1 MAPETLLFPLIQT
14 VICGQK
20 LDSEISAACT
30 EAALEEVYKLA
41 AAHDLAHLVGQA
53 VSRPEFPEGETV
65 KKCKQA
71 AMGAFVRQMRQEQA
85 FARVSKAFEGAKIP
99 FIPLKGQVLRSAYPE
114 PWMRTSSDL
123 DILVREADLT
133 RGTELLIQ
141 SLGYR
146 YHKQSSHDVALVSP
160 EKVYLELHYST
171 IEDFISKDAHRVME
185 TVWEQAIPV
194 TGSVYQLQMPD
205 PLFYYYHMA
214 HAAKHFVG
222 GGCGIRAV
230 LDTWIL
236 ENRVEHSREKRET
249 LLEKGGMLTFA
260 RGMEKLSR
268 IWFEKESHDALSQAM
283 ETFILTGGNF
293 GTLENRVSMN
303 QTRKGGKCRYALSRI
318 FLPYH
323 TLKHQY
329 PILQKYKIL
338 FPIFQ
343 VVRWCKL
350 LFRGGA
356 DRGVRELQTHAAI
369 TPQQLSTASQLL
381 DYLNLRS

>member
-1 MAPETLLFPLIQT
+1 MAPETLLFSLIRT

-30 EAALEEVYKLA
+30 EENLEGVYKLA
-41 AAHDLAHLVGQA
+41 AEHDLAHLVGQA

-85 FARVSKAFEGAKIP
+85 FARVSKVFEEAGIC

-123 DILVREADLT
+123 DILVREADLQ
-133 RGTELLIQ
+133 RGTELLIR

-146 YHKQSSHDVALVSP
+146 YHKESSHDVALVSP

-171 IEDFISKDAHRVME
+171 IEDFISRDAHRVME
-185 TVWEQAIPV
+185 SVWEQAIPV
-194 TGSVYQLQMPD
+194 AGTSCQLQMPD

-236 ENRVEHSREKRET
+236 ENRVPHSREERDA

-268 IWFEKESHDALSQAM
+268 IWFRGEAPDPLSAAM

-303 QTRKGGKCRYALSRI
+303 QTQKGGKWRYALSRI

-338 FPIFQ
+338 FPFYQ
-343 VVRWCKL
+343 VIRWCKL

-356 DRGVRELQTHAAI
+356 DRSIRELQTHAAI
-369 TPQQLSTASQLL
+369 TPEQLTTAAQLL